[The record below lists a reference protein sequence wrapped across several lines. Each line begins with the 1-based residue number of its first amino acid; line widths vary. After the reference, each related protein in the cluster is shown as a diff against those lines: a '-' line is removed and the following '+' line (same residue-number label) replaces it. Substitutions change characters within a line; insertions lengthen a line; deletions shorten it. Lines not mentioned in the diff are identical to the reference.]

1 MSLLQEKATIAA
13 SSARLLLQA
22 GDHYGAINRAY
33 FAMFHAA
40 RFALTGINSKLAAA
54 KTHKSV
60 IGGFALH
67 FVKERGVDKQFGRMF
82 SEAQALRETADYDL
96 IPIGLHEAD
105 KLVADMETFLAALQT
120 YFPENAP

>member
-22 GDHYGAINRAY
+22 GDPYGASNRAY

-40 RFALTGINSKLAAA
+40 RYALTAVNSKLAAA

-60 IGGFALH
+60 IGGFTLH
-67 FVKERGVDKQFGRMF
+67 FVKERGVDKRLGRMF
-82 SEAQALRETADYDL
+82 IEARVLRETADYDQV
-96 IPIGLHEAD
+96 PIGLNEAGR
-105 KLVADMETFLAALQT
+105 LVADMETFLTAIQVF
-120 YFPENAP
+120 FPDNSP